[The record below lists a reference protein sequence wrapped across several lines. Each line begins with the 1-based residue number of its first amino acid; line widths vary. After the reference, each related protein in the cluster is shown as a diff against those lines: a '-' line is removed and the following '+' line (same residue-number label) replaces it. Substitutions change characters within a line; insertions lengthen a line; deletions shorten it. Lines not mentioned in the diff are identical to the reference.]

1 MNAHTIL
8 CWIICCHIPY
18 IADNPVFEYRFCEPL
33 MDSYDDKI
41 VSEVEKPVGIL
52 AESLETQAGDE
63 ACLNKWS
70 IPKSHQGAHLLR
82 RLFSQFIKEI
92 VEGMVGFVR
101 LPVIMSK
108 LLSDNG
114 NQEFGDFKV
123 TILGMLGTY
132 GFERRI
138 LVCLPFKHICT

>member
-1 MNAHTIL
+1 M
-8 CWIICCHIPY
+8 
-18 IADNPVFEYRFCEPL
+18 FEYRFCEL
-33 MDSYDDKI
+33 LLDSYDDKM
-41 VSEVEKPVGIL
+41 VSEVDKHVGM
-52 AESLETQAGDE
+52 QAGSLGKQEDNE
-63 ACLNKWS
+63 GCLKKWS
-70 IPKSHQGAHLLR
+70 IPKSHRRGQLLR

-101 LPVIMSK
+101 LPEIMSK

-138 LVCLPFKHICT
+138 LV

>member
-1 MNAHTIL
+1 
-8 CWIICCHIPY
+8 
-18 IADNPVFEYRFCEPL
+18 
-33 MDSYDDKI
+33 MDSYDDKM
-41 VSEVEKPVGIL
+41 VSDVKNPLGIL
-52 AESLETQAGDE
+52 PESSETNADDE
-63 ACLNKWS
+63 SCPNKWS
-70 IPKSHQGAHLLR
+70 IPKSGRGSHLLR

-101 LPVIMSK
+101 LPIIMSK

-138 LVCLPFKHICT
+138 LVCLPSKNIWS